1 MTAGREAVRVDRFLA
16 ETFAGLSRSSATRL
30 AKLGLVRVNGMPVR
44 ASEQVRT
51 DDVVEVDLPEPVD
64 LEPRA
69 ERILIHIVYEDQD
82 MVVVDKPVGMVVHPA
97 AGHHTGTLVHA
108 LLGLGGTWSTSGGGV
123 RPGLVHRLDKDTSG
137 LIVAA
142 RTDAAHQSL
151 SRQLA
156 DRTMSRSYQAI
167 ARGNV
172 NNPAGELEGPIGR
185 DLGNLKRMAVVDGG
199 RYART
204 RYEVLERL
212 RGHCLLRCDLYT
224 GRTHQIRVH
233 LAAFGHPIAG
243 DRLYG
248 GGATPGRPMLH
259 AWRLRLLHPT
269 TGAELSFEAPPPAD
283 FSTFLESVR

>member
-1 MTAGREAVRVDRFLA
+1 MDRFLA
-16 ETFAGLSRSSATRL
+16 ETITGLTRSSATRL
-30 AKLGLVRVNGMPVR
+30 ARLGLVRINGLAVR
-44 ASEQVRT
+44 AAEHVRA

-64 LEPRA
+64 VQPRP
-69 ERILIHIVYEDQD
+69 ERIPIDVLYEDSE
-82 MVVVDKPVGMVVHPA
+82 VVVVVKPAGMVVHPA

-108 LLGLGGTWSTSGGGV
+108 LLGLGGSWSTTGGVV

-137 LIVAA
+137 VLVAA

-156 DRTMSRSYQAI
+156 ERTMSRTYQAI
-167 ARGNV
+167 ARGNIA
-172 NNPAGELEGPIGR
+172 NPAGDLEGDIGR
-185 DLGNLKRMAVVDGG
+185 DLGNRKRMAVVSSG

-212 RGHCLLRCDLYT
+212 RGHSLLRCDLFT

-248 GGATPGRPMLH
+248 GGSTPARPMLH
-259 AWRLRLLHPT
+259 AWRLRLRHPLS
-269 TGAELSFEAPPPAD
+269 GAELTFEAQPPAD
-283 FSTFLESVR
+283 FQSFLESVR